1 MEAPIKS
8 SKNQYLNA
16 IKIDEM
22 IRNGSYPSVAKIM
35 RELELSERQVLRIIK
50 DMKANYNAPIE
61 YDRERKGYCYLLDGF
76 SISDISL
83 DENESFALQ
92 VCNSFAL
99 KVFGGSK
106 LFGRLYKGLSSLQ
119 HRAELFDNDEGK
131 ALADR
136 VHFAIGTT
144 NMGYELYLKQD
155 NFEDLLF
162 DSIKKGQILKLTRK
176 CWETREL
183 QQEIVLPI
191 MVVMHEGFS
200 WLLFYLKFSSFSD
213 DLKSVDLNLTNFG
226 IVPFNDITAI
236 NIYKDEHA
244 KSVHIRNNFSFPGNT
259 AADSTSEP
267 TITGS
272 YERKG
277 ISLLFT
283 IDFPDLQDSEPYNVS
298 IHFEVD
304 DSFEYRIKEGLLD
317 GAYHVG
323 EDPFSK
329 ASQIRDVKF
338 GNLLI

>member
-1 MEAPIKS
+1 METPIKS

-16 IKIDEM
+16 LRIDEM
-22 IRNGSYPSVAKIM
+22 IRNGSYPSVPKIM

-61 YDRERKGYCYLLDGF
+61 YDRDRKGYCYLLDGF

-83 DENESFALQ
+83 NENESFALQ

-131 ALADR
+131 ALAER

-144 NMGYELYLKQD
+144 NMGFELYQKQD

-162 DSIKKGQILKLTRK
+162 DSIKNGQILKLTKK
-176 CWETREL
+176 CWESREL

-200 WLLFYLKFSSFSD
+200 WLLFYLKFSAFSD
-213 DLKSVDLNLTNFG
+213 DLKFVNLNLTNFG
-226 IVPFNDITAI
+226 VIPFNDITAI
-236 NIYKDEHA
+236 NIYKDDHA
-244 KSVHIRNNFSFPGNT
+244 KTVHIKNNFSFPGNT

-267 TITGS
+267 TLEGA

-277 ISLLFT
+277 IGILFT
-283 IDFPDLQDSEPYNVS
+283 ISFPDLQDSESYNVS

-304 DSFEYRIKEGLLD
+304 DSYEYIVKEGLLD

-329 ASQIRDVKF
+329 ARQAEDKNF
-338 GNLLI
+338 GDLLI

>member
-16 IKIDEM
+16 LKIDEM
-22 IRNGSYPSVAKIM
+22 IRNGSYPSVPKIM
-35 RELELSERQVLRIIK
+35 RKLELSERQVLRIIK

-61 YDRERKGYCYLLDGF
+61 YDRDRKGYCYLLDGF

-83 DENESFALQ
+83 NENESFALQ

-136 VHFAIGTT
+136 VHFAIGTI
-144 NMGYELYLKQD
+144 NMGYELYRKQD

-162 DSIKKGQILKLTRK
+162 DSIKNGQILKLTKK
-176 CWETREL
+176 CWENREL

-191 MVVMHEGFS
+191 ILVMHEGFS
-200 WLLFYLKFSSFSD
+200 WLLFYLKFSAFSD
-213 DLKSVDLNLTNFG
+213 DLKSVNLNLTNFG
-226 IVPFNDITAI
+226 VVPFNDITAI
-236 NIYKDEHA
+236 SIYKDEHA
-244 KSVHIRNNFSFPGNT
+244 KSIYIKNKFSFPGNT

-267 TITGS
+267 TLAGS
-272 YERKG
+272 CERKG

-283 IDFPDLQDSEPYNVS
+283 IDFPDLQDSKPYNVS

-304 DSFEYRIKEGLLD
+304 DAFEYKVNEGLLD

-329 ASQIRDVKF
+329 VSPTENRKF
-338 GNLLI
+338 GDLMI

>member
-1 MEAPIKS
+1 MGNPIKS

-16 IKIDEM
+16 LRIDEM
-22 IRNGSYPSVAKIM
+22 IRNGSYPSVPKIM
-35 RELELSERQVLRIIK
+35 KELELSERQVLRIIK

-92 VCNSFAL
+92 VCNSFAV

-106 LFGRLYKGLSSLQ
+106 LFRKLYKGLYSLQ
-119 HRAELFDNDEGK
+119 RRAEVFDNDEGRS
-131 ALADR
+131 LAER

-144 NMGYELYLKQD
+144 NMGYELYTKQE

-162 DSIKKGQILKLTRK
+162 DSLKKGQILKLTKK
-176 CWETREL
+176 CWENREL

-191 MVVMHEGFS
+191 MLVMHESFS
-200 WLLFYLKFSSFSD
+200 WLLFYLKFSAFSY
-213 DLKSVDLNLTNFG
+213 DLKSVNFDLNNFG
-226 IVPFNDITAI
+226 VIPFNDITAI
-236 NIYKDEHA
+236 NIYKDDHA
-244 KSVHIRNNFSFPGNT
+244 KPVHIKNNFSFPGNT

-267 TITGS
+267 TLVG
-272 YERKG
+272 YCERKG

-283 IDFPDLQDSEPYNVS
+283 IDFPDLQDSEPYNVL

-304 DSFEYRIKEGLLD
+304 DSFEYKVKEGLLD

-329 ASQIRDVKF
+329 ANQTEDINLGD
-338 GNLLI
+338 LLI